1 MVFHLLIQ
9 LSLYFHLSEGI
20 EDAFRTAATEV
31 SLLAGTDEFN
41 ATELFGVGKIF
52 ASSCV
57 TPHYPSFRCSYSIKG
72 IFFHLATVLLHT
84 LSIPHA
90 HAVLHYCATGQEEHS
105 MQLPTPSLLSVLTK
119 LSEHT
124 LILNISLLVSSSAV
138 GKC

>member
-1 MVFHLLIQ
+1 MPQSSLELVRFLPPHVLLHTILHSDVLTLSKVF
-9 LSLYFHLSEGI
+9 
-20 EDAFRTAATEV
+20 
-31 SLLAGTDEFN
+31 
-41 ATELFGVGKIF
+41 
-52 ASSCV
+52 
-57 TPHYPSFRCSYSIKG
+57 
-72 IFFHLATVLLHT
+72 FFHLAAVLLHT